1 MAAVHTSDKSG
12 SRPPLVGAGEY
23 LYECH
28 HNWGQLPD
36 GFRWK
41 NTHGV
46 TIDRAGRVYI
56 KHQGEPDSPLD
67 TVLVFDPD
75 GKFVRSFGQ
84 EYTGGGH
91 GIDLRVEDG
100 VESLYLCDTVRR
112 QIIKTDLQ
120 GEWIWKQRYPRE
132 PGVYQNLNQ
141 WKPTNIAFLPDGGFC
156 VADGY
161 GSHYIHRY
169 DQQAHWI
176 CTFGGEGTEPGQLKT
191 PHGIWWDDR
200 PGREPALVVAD
211 RANAR
216 LQYFSVDGQPVE
228 IVEGLLF
235 PASFDLRREVM
246 LVPDL
251 HARVSLFDI
260 RNQPIIHLGDDP
272 EWRQQVLANN
282 FQMRGDPSRWR
293 PGKFIHPHDACFDSE
308 GNIFVV
314 EWVDAGRVTKLARVT

>member
-23 LYECH
+23 LYECDH
-28 HNWGQLPD
+28 DWAQLPD

-46 TIDRAGRVYI
+46 TIDQAGQIYI
-56 KHQGEPDSPLD
+56 KHQGQPDSPLD

-91 GIDLRVEDG
+91 GIDIRVEDG
-100 VESLYLCDTVRR
+100 VEYLYLCDTVRR

-161 GSHYIHRY
+161 GSHYIHRF
-169 DQQAHWI
+169 DRRAHWV
-176 CTFGGEGTEPGQLKT
+176 CTFGGEGTEPGRLKT

-216 LQYFSVDGQPVE
+216 LQYFSVEGQLLE

-235 PASFDLRREVM
+235 PASFDLRGEVM

-272 EWRQQVLANN
+272 VWRQQVLANN
-282 FQMRGDPSRWR
+282 FQMRGEPTRWL
-293 PGKFIHPHDACFDSE
+293 PGKFIHPHDACFDSD

-314 EWVDAGRVTKLARVT
+314 EWVDAGRVTKLKKVT

>member
-12 SRPPLVGAGEY
+12 SRRPLVGAGEY
-23 LYECH
+23 LYECDH
-28 HNWGQLPD
+28 DWAQLPD

-46 TIDRAGRVYI
+46 TIDRVGQIYI
-56 KHQGEPDSPLD
+56 KHQGELDSPLD

-91 GIDLRVEDG
+91 GIDVRVEDG
-100 VESLYLCDTVRR
+100 VEYIYLCDTVRR

-132 PGVYQNLNQ
+132 SGVYQNLNQ

-169 DQQAHWI
+169 DRQAHWI
-176 CTFGGEGTEPGQLKT
+176 CTFGGEGTEPGKLKT

-235 PASFDLRREVM
+235 PASFDLRGEVM

-272 EWRQQVLANN
+272 AWRQQVLANN
-282 FQMRGDPSRWR
+282 FEMRGDPSRWQ
-293 PGKFIHPHDACFDSE
+293 PGKFIHPHDACFDSD

-314 EWVDAGRVTKLARVT
+314 EWVAAGRVTKLRRVS